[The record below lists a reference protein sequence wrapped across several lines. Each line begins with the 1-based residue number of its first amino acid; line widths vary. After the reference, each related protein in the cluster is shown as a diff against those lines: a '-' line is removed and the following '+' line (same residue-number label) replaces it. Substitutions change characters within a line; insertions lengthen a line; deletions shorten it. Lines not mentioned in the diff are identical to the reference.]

1 MGEMKGHCASPS
13 DIEGLPPARYQLG
26 GFARHHYGA
35 EPVHQMHLRQRTD
48 GYVKDTLLH
57 STLRE
62 MQALLFSPRFWG
74 ALVAVSAILGLT
86 GPFGTYQQLALL
98 PRFAYWL
105 ALALVT
111 FIAGYL
117 AMRLTLGIVF
127 GNAGAQPVRTVVAG
141 IAAGV
146 PVTLVVLLFNHAL
159 FGGPVP
165 PVAEVVKLF
174 VNCSLIAAAI
184 SFLSIL
190 AGRGARSVVA
200 NGAAPAAALIG
211 NDAKQGPPDRYPP
224 SASPPPQ
231 SVRSPLN
238 DRLPHAVR
246 GKLTYLSMQ
255 DHYVEVHTDKGTTLV
270 LMRLADAIRDAGDI
284 PGLQIHR
291 SHWVALDAVTG
302 SRRKDG
308 KLFLKLGESVLLPVS
323 RSYADAVRKAGLV

>member
-1 MGEMKGHCASPS
+1 M
-13 DIEGLPPARYQLG
+13 
-26 GFARHHYGA
+26 
-35 EPVHQMHLRQRTD
+35 
-48 GYVKDTLLH
+48 KDTLLH

-74 ALVAVSAILGLT
+74 ALAAVSAILGLT
-86 GPFGTYQQLALL
+86 GPFGTYQQLELL

-111 FIAGYL
+111 FIAGHL

-165 PVAEVVKLF
+165 PVAEVARLF

-184 SFLSIL
+184 SFLSTL
-190 AGRGARSVVA
+190 AGRGARNVPASD
-200 NGAAPAAALIG
+200 GAPADELAG
-211 NDAKQGPPDRYPP
+211 NDAKQDALDQFPP
-224 SASPPPQ
+224 SVSPPSQ
-231 SVRSPLN
+231 SARSALN
-238 DRLPHAVR
+238 DRLPHAIR
-246 GKLTYLSMQ
+246 GKLAYLSMQ

-270 LMRLADAIRDAGDI
+270 LMRLADAIREAGDI

-302 SRRKDG
+302 NRRKDG

-323 RSYADAVRKAGLV
+323 RSYADAVRKAGLI

>member
-1 MGEMKGHCASPS
+1 M
-13 DIEGLPPARYQLG
+13 
-26 GFARHHYGA
+26 
-35 EPVHQMHLRQRTD
+35 
-48 GYVKDTLLH
+48 KDTLLH
-57 STLRE
+57 STLRQ

-86 GPFGTYQQLALL
+86 GPFGTYQELELL

-111 FIAGYL
+111 FVAGYL

-146 PVTLVVLLFNHAL
+146 PVTMVVLLFNHAL

-165 PVAEVVKLF
+165 QMAEVAKLF

-184 SFLSIL
+184 SFLSTL
-190 AGRGARSVVA
+190 AGRGVRHVTA
-200 NGAAPAAALIG
+200 NDAAPPAVLAG
-211 NDAKQGPPDRYPP
+211 NDVKVSPERSPP
-224 SASPPPQ
+224 SVSPPSQ
-231 SVRSPLN
+231 SVRSSLN
-238 DRLPHAVR
+238 DRLPHAIR
-246 GKLTYLSMQ
+246 GKLAYLSMQ

-270 LMRLADAIRDAGDI
+270 LMRLADAIREAGDI

-302 SRRKDG
+302 NRRKDG

-323 RSYADAVRKAGLV
+323 RSYANAVRKAGLA